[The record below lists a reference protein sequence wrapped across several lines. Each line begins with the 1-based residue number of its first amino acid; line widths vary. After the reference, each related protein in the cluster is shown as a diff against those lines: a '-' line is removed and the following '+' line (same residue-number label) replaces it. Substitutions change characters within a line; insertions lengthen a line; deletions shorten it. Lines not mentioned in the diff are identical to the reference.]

1 MVSVLADVSVG
12 VYITMHDDVKLV
24 ALGVRVQGEVANVPV
39 PLVVKPTVPVGASE
53 GKPGLTGELSD
64 TVTVHVVAVPELTV
78 AGRHETL
85 VVVGRTV
92 AVRVVDPLLD
102 A

>member
-1 MVSVLADVSVG
+1 VPWTS
-12 VYITMHDDVKLV
+12 
-24 ALGVRVQGEVANVPV
+24 VQGDVANVPV

-53 GKPGLTGELSD
+53 GRPELSGELSE
-64 TVTVHVVAVPELTV
+64 TVAVHVVAVPELTD
-78 AGRHETL
+78 AGRHETV